1 VETLIRSAHRRS
13 LTILGIEQAALAATL
28 VLAGCTLVLITGT
41 LLLNW
46 YWIGILALVGL
57 AAATYRLL
65 RRIPSAYDTAQLLD
79 RRLALHDTI
88 STAWHL
94 SQNPELAATEAG
106 QFQLSQAEKAAA
118 EANAIIALPL
128 RFKRSWALPVGLA
141 AVACAL
147 FTVRYFVQRDLD
159 LSHSLVPL
167 RLNELA
173 GNRANPAASG
183 RGAPGN
189 VPNQEADGAAQPD
202 SSALNSRMGDVAGAD
217 DPEATAA
224 GARASAAELPRQ
236 NIASDPTTNSGNQDS
251 QNGDST
257 PGEQSSRSSNRSAD
271 NGATASDQSM
281 PQRPIAAQEKNNGNS
296 LMNRMKDAV
305 SSLMAKLKPSEG
317 SEQRSA
323 QESARS
329 ASTPDRDQSQS
340 DSAPSRNQTSAP
352 QASQSAQT
360 DSKGNQQSQAAEVAQ
375 SPQSHVA
382 SRSESSGH
390 DQAKSGIGRQ
400 DGEKKLKAAEE
411 ERAMG
416 KLAEIIGKRSRDVS
430 GDMMVEAPSGKEQL
444 RTAYSGK
451 LAEHSDTGGEINS
464 DEIPVELQEYVREY
478 MERIHQQPL
487 PAPKT
492 NR

>member
-1 VETLIRSAHRRS
+1 LASRSHRVQALIQSAHRRS
-13 LTILGIEQAALAATL
+13 LTILGIEQAALAATF
-28 VLAGCTLVLITGT
+28 VFAGATLVLITGT
-41 LLLNW
+41 QLLSW
-46 YWIGILALVGL
+46 YWIGILALVGI
-57 AAATYRLL
+57 AAAAYRLL

-94 SQNPELAATEAG
+94 NQNPELAATEAG

-118 EANAIIALPL
+118 EANAITALPL
-128 RFKRSWALPVGLA
+128 RFKRSWAIPLGFA

-147 FTVRYFVQRDLD
+147 FTVRYFVQSDLD
-159 LSHSLVPL
+159 FSRSLVPL
-167 RLNELA
+167 RINELA
-173 GNRANPAASG
+173 GNRGNPTANG
-183 RGAPGN
+183 HGAPGN
-189 VPNQEADGAAQPD
+189 FPNQEADGTAQPN

-217 DPEATAA
+217 DPEATTADA
-224 GARASAAELPRQ
+224 STSAAELPRQ
-236 NIASDPTTNSGNQDS
+236 NTTGDASTNSGNQNS
-251 QNGDST
+251 ANGDSAS
-257 PGEQSSRSSNRSAD
+257 GEQSSPSSKRSAD
-271 NGATASDQSM
+271 RGATASDQSS
-281 PQRPIAAQEKNNGNS
+281 PQRPVAAQEKNNSNS

-305 SSLMAKLKPSEG
+305 SSLMAKMKPSEG

-329 ASTPDRDQSQS
+329 ASAPDRDQTQS

-352 QASQSAQT
+352 QSSQSAKA
-360 DSKGNQQSQAAEVAQ
+360 DSKNNQQGQATEVAQ
-375 SPQSHVA
+375 SPQSRAA
-382 SRSESSGH
+382 SNSESSGH

-411 ERAMG
+411 EQAMG

-464 DEIPVELQEYVREY
+464 DEVPVELQEYVREY
-478 MERIHQQPL
+478 MERIHQQ
-487 PAPKT
+487 K
-492 NR
+492 